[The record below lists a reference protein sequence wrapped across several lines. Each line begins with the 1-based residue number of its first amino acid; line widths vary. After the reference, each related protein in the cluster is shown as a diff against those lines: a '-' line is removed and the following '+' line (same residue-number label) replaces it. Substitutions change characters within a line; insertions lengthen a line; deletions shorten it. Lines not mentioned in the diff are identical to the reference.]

1 MLSENIKTI
10 RKARGLSQE
19 GLAVQLHVV
28 RQTISKW
35 EQGISVPDADLLI
48 ALAEALEVPVSTLL
62 GETAAPPPT
71 DDWRALSEKLEAINL
86 QLARRKAARRALL
99 HGLSL
104 ALCAV
109 LAAGTILLLLWHS
122 PYLSWDYADPET
134 AVVGVALH
142 AFEWFFVRIA
152 PPLFLVA
159 VIGACLTRRRG

>member
-1 MLSENIKTI
+1 M
-10 RKARGLSQE
+10 
-19 GLAVQLHVV
+19 
-28 RQTISKW
+28 
-35 EQGISVPDADLLI
+35 
-48 ALAEALEVPVSTLL
+48 

-86 QLARRKAARRALL
+86 QLARRKAARRTLL

-152 PPLFLVA
+152 PPLFLVG